1 MKKIF
6 IALVPLVFLLIAC
19 DTSDNEPSN
28 SMNDDSLTI
37 ERDEIVAMDEAEF
50 KAIIDGDGEKVWEA
64 SAFTLAGLTTFTACR
79 LDDSMTFKSD
89 GTYEYN
95 GGQDLCGA
103 EDNAFIKTGTW
114 EVNFDDAT
122 IIFDKG
128 TSNEEVGE
136 VIGMTETEI
145 RLKGA
150 YMMMEVRGIYT
161 SN

>member
-1 MKKIF
+1 MNK
-6 IALVPLVFLLIAC
+6 LLFVLFSCCLIMGAC
-19 DTSDNEPSN
+19 NSSDNEEPN
-28 SMNDDSLTI
+28 STDDAVTI
-37 ERDEIVAMDEAEF
+37 EEGEIVATDEAEF
-50 KAIIDGDGEKVWEA
+50 KSIIDGEGEKIWAA
-64 SAFTLAGLTTFTACR
+64 SAFTLAGLTTFTDCR
-79 LDDSMTFKSD
+79 LDDSMLFRSD

-95 GGQDLCGA
+95 GGRDLCGA

-114 EVNFDDAT
+114 EVNFDDST

>member
-6 IALVPLVFLLIAC
+6 IALLSTVFLFAAC
-19 DTSDNEPSN
+19 NSSDNDGPN
-28 SMNDDSLTI
+28 AADDAVTI
-37 ERDEIVAMDEAEF
+37 EEGEIVAMDEAEF
-50 KAIIDGDGEKVWEA
+50 KSIIDGDAEKIWAA
-64 SAFTLAGLTTFTACR
+64 SAFTLAGLTTFTDCR
-79 LDDSMTFKSD
+79 LDDSMLFRSD

-103 EDNAFIKTGTW
+103 EDDAFIKTGTW

-145 RLKGA
+145 KLKGA
-150 YMMMEVRGIYT
+150 YMMMEVRGVYT
-161 SN
+161 SD